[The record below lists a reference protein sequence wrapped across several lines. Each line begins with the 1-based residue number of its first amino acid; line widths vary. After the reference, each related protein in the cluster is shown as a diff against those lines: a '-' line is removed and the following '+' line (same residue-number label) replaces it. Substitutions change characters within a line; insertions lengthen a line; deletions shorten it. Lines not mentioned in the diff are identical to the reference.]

1 MILKFRSEKKL
12 PKNMKHEKNSKI
24 STMIEKLSLYG
35 DVGNSMPRVLVALKL
50 LWRGHQRF
58 NNRKP
63 IVKMVLILR
72 SGDIL
77 EADYTDVIS

>member
-1 MILKFRSEKKL
+1 MKKNYQKIISTK
-12 PKNMKHEKNSKI
+12 KNPKI